1 MKRVTYYWVD
11 GEYMT
16 PRKARR
22 LHPEGFSTAFSRT
35 KNVPTMG
42 EKLEIVTSQ
51 LLKIAVSVA
60 LIAVAG
66 YLAFHM

>member
-22 LHPEGFSTAFSRT
+22 LHPEGFSTTFSKTRFVET
-35 KNVPTMG
+35 IG
-42 EKLEIVTSQ
+42 ERAEKIINQ
-51 LLKIAVSVA
+51 LVKGVISFG
-60 LIAVAG
+60 LIALGA

>member
-22 LHPEGFSTAFSRT
+22 LHPEGFSTTFSKTRFVET
-35 KNVPTMG
+35 IG
-42 EKLEIVTSQ
+42 ERAEKIINQV
-51 LLKIAVSVA
+51 LKIAASCA
-60 LIAVAG
+60 LAAVVV